1 MKRFLALAA
10 LVLGMVSCQTEPEG
24 LDVNVGGEQDVNIT
38 VSLPEGTRAN
48 SALGAFE
55 NVNFDDYDVRF
66 QCEVHYGGQVKKLD
80 PQFSDNGTEATFNVR
95 LIANRN
101 YTFVVWADLVEEDST
116 DDLHYNTANG
126 LTNITLNNDT
136 WVAMDET
143 RDAFTCSEVREFK
156 RDANI
161 RLDLKRPFAK
171 LRVITTDMEE
181 LAWTGVVPKKV
192 EVQYTTPYYA
202 GFNALAQTP
211 TEQSS
216 TGKVHDEVAIVSY
229 DETGANKTLFTDY
242 FFAQEGDIV
251 NFQMI
256 VNDQNGDIIDEPKN
270 FNTPIPVKRN
280 YVTTIKGNILTYA
293 DDFTVTIKDAFDNAD
308 NLEEVPFY
316 QEVIS
321 SAAELFRA
329 FENGGEYILN
339 EDLSIDSVP
348 AAISRLAATRAAVET
363 IVDLNG
369 HTITVTNKTSQA
381 FYTVAENQSIRF
393 EGEGS
398 IELTEDNGV
407 PFILNEG
414 TVGVAGAYVET
425 GAIAGEY
432 TDYVALLRQE
442 FAEGRDYELVCNL
455 VVAEGL
461 KLANGKSMVLDLN
474 GKTITG
480 YDNATGSFGLITNN
494 GNLTVKNGTITLKAE
509 NNREWNA
516 YSSVISNNPGGN
528 LVVENVTIEHL
539 GGTDMAYG
547 IDNLTNG
554 KGTSAITN
562 INEGAVVKST
572 YRAVRQF
579 LNGIEA
585 TNELYVNAGAV
596 VEGANKSIWMQD
608 PSAKAN
614 TGKLVVAEG
623 ATLNGDVYL
632 YVTAGSTEWPVEV
645 SIAASAVNG
654 EVLTGN
660 VPAQYAV
667 VEKDGVWTIEAAYE
681 IDANGAYIIKNA
693 AGVMWLVN
701 EVNGDNTFKGQTIE
715 LTADIDLTGVTTDG
729 DSFGPI
735 GRYCSGQG
743 VNKPFEGHFDGK
755 GHTIKGIYQSG
766 WDFGYEWGR
775 TGYLG
780 LFGYVKDAT
789 IENLTIEG
797 MESVVEGGTLAA
809 IAGRADGE
817 CTFKNITVKDTDLGS
832 YNNRCGGI
840 VGWTGG
846 YYKDEAQTE
855 VACHFTFENIN
866 ICEDVVLGGLWG
878 SFDTSIGG
886 IMGQLNSSGSASF
899 KNVTVS
905 CRIDA
910 YNDCTASYD
919 YYLYRMCGMLIGQM
933 TKTTTIDGSTYPD
946 VAAYGITF
954 DNVTVNYGKWMNY
967 HYCEPTPG
975 LNGGRGMRVEAG
987 FTYDG
992 LPADYDH
999 SQCVDNHYNCIP
1011 FDQLFGGTQ
1020 TACKGVKAWEGVTV
1034 NYPAAYTCDLC
1045 GETHNN

>member
-48 SALGAFE
+48 SALGAFD
-55 NVNFDDYDVRF
+55 NVNFEEYDVRF
-66 QCEVHYGGQVKKLD
+66 QCEVHYGNQVKKLET
-80 PQFSDNGTEATFNVR
+80 QYSDNGTEATFNVR

-116 DDLHYNTANG
+116 ADLHYNTANG

-143 RDAFTCSEVREFK
+143 RDAFTCSEVREFT
-156 RDANI
+156 RNANI
-161 RLDLKRPFAK
+161 NLELKRPFAK

-181 LAWTGVVPKKV
+181 LAWTGVKPTSVK
-192 EVQYTTPYYA
+192 VQYTTPYYA

-256 VNDQNGDIIDEPKN
+256 VNDQNGDIIDEQKN

-308 NLEEVPFY
+308 DLDEVPYY

-321 SAAELFRA
+321 SVAELFSA

-348 AAISRLAATRAAVET
+348 ATISRLAATRTAVET
-363 IVDLNG
+363 VVDLNG
-369 HTITVTNKTSQA
+369 HTITVTNKTQDA
-381 FYTVAENQSIRF
+381 FYTVAEDESIRF

-398 IELTEDNGV
+398 IVLTEDNGI

-414 TVGVAGAYVET
+414 TVAVAGAYVET
-425 GAIAGEY
+425 GAIEGDIV
-432 TDYVALLRQE
+432 DYVALLRQAFE
-442 FAEGRDYELVCNL
+442 EGRDYQLVYNL

-480 YDNATGSFGLITNN
+480 YDNATASFGLITNN

-509 NNREWNA
+509 NNRAWNA
-516 YSSVISNNPGGN
+516 YSSVISNSVGGN
-528 LVVENVTIEHL
+528 LVVENVTLEHL

-632 YVTAGSTEWPVEV
+632 FVTAGSTEWPVEV

-667 VEKDGVWTIEAAYE
+667 VEKDGVWTIEMAYE
-681 IDANGAYIIKNA
+681 IDANGAYIIKNE
-693 AGVMWLVN
+693 AGMMWLVN
-701 EVNGDNTFKGQTIE
+701 EVDGGNTFEGQIVK
-715 LTADIDLTGVTTDG
+715 LGADIDLYAEDENGEPICVD
-729 DSFGPI
+729 PI
-735 GRYCSGQG
+735 GSYRFEKAFMGTLDGQ
-743 VNKPFEGHFDGK
+743 
-755 GHTIKGIYQSG
+755 GHTISG
-766 WDFGYEWGR
+766 LNQNTWALDNGYYYSDCG
-775 TGYLG
+775 LG
-780 LFGYVKDAT
+780 LFGALVNAK
-789 IENLTIEG
+789 IQNLTIDDAHISG
-797 MESVVEGGTLAA
+797 ESALCGIITAYAENT
-809 IAGRADGE
+809 
-817 CTFKNITVKDTDLGS
+817 TFENITVKNSDCAD
-832 YNNRCGGI
+832 YQYYAGGI
-840 VGWTGG
+840 VAWVSGENNNFIKCNIDAST
-846 YYKDEAQTE
+846 T
-855 VACHFTFENIN
+855 VASQ
-866 ICEDVVLGGLWG
+866 WG
-878 SFDTSIGG
+878 DFDNSIGG
-886 IMGQLNSSGSASF
+886 VIGGVGGSAKVF
-899 KNVTVS
+899 MKDCTVA

-910 YNDCTASYD
+910 VNDVVSAYQW
-919 YYLYRMCGMLIGQM
+919 YAYRRSGMLIGN
-933 TKTTTIDGSTYPD
+933 TSKTETIDGKT
-946 VAAYGITF
+946 VAIAPQLTCE
-954 DNVTVNYGKWMNY
+954 NVKVIYDDWANYT
-967 HYCEPTPG
+967 YCEFAGTNYPYVRVQEGISVGAYVNVRYGHPTDA
-975 LNGGRGMRVEAG
+975 AG
-987 FTYDG
+987 NVVVD
-992 LPADYDH
+992 
-999 SQCVDNHYNCIP
+999 DNHVHNEGEDHHLLLP
-1011 FDQLFGGTQ
+1011 FDQLYGGGQ
-1020 TACKGVKAWEGVTV
+1020 GVYGNPVHEGVTV
-1034 NYPAAYTCDLC
+1034 VY
-1045 GETHNN
+1045 NNL